1 MLRRKLL
8 VVLGSLVLLT
18 LAAAVSAILLLH
30 GVLEDLVH
38 ASTAV
43 AEGAAECHQL
53 EAAAARLELEVGA
66 ESPSLASIQEQLAAL
81 TEGTGR
87 LEALL
92 GLPPEALGAIR
103 AALPEL
109 DQAAGELPAA
119 DPEPRARALERARRA
134 AGALRGRIA
143 ELAAASQDHGAR
155 EHQQLIRKF
164 RVAGLAVGV
173 VFLLLLNASIAVL
186 LRAADMVL
194 RPIDRLVDASRR
206 LGREEFNHRVDDP
219 GKDEFAE
226 LARAYNSLAAQLEAN
241 ERRKVET
248 LHQVAR
254 TLSHE
259 LNNAISA
266 IDLQLTLLGRR
277 TTDSSLAEP
286 LRRIHEP
293 LGRMSRIIDALTRVR
308 RIVLTDYLSGIKMLD
323 LERSVIDHDQAEP
336 PDGDA
341 VAGQDAD
348 ERAQRAGTADL
359 GAR

>member
-30 GVLEDLVH
+30 AVLEDLIH

-53 EAAAARLELEVGA
+53 EVTAARLELEVGA
-66 ESPSLASIQEQLAAL
+66 ESPSLPSIQEQLTAL
-81 TEGTGR
+81 ADGTGR
-87 LEALL
+87 LQALL

-103 AALPEL
+103 SSLPEM
-109 DQAAGELPAA
+109 DEAAGELAVDA
-119 DPEPRARALERARRA
+119 EPRARALERARGVA
-134 AGALRGRIA
+134 SGLRERIA
-143 ELAAASQDHGAR
+143 ELSAASRDHSAR

-164 RVAGLAVGV
+164 RAAGLAVGV

-194 RPIDRLVDASRR
+194 RPVARLVEASRR
-206 LGREEFNHRVDDP
+206 LGREEFSHRVDDP

-226 LARAYNSLAAQLEAN
+226 LAQAYNSLAGQLEAN

-254 TLSHE
+254 MLSHE

-277 TTDSSLAEP
+277 TSDRSLAEP
-286 LRRIHEP
+286 LRRIQEP

-323 LERSVIDHDQAEP
+323 LERSVVDNDQAEQ
-336 PDGDA
+336 PDGNA